1 MADRA
6 AVRGE
11 LLMATWQ
18 LVDLVVLDVVVLL
31 YVVLGQVRR

>member
-1 MADRA
+1 
-6 AVRGE
+6 
-11 LLMATWQ
+11 MATWQ